1 MMKHKIGLAL
11 TLVSV
16 LVLAACG
23 QQTPAATATLT
34 AEPTVTSAPA
44 ATLPAGE
51 ATGEPGAVSGQP
63 ATCSVVSML
72 PTPGPTEVSL
82 FPPPTEEDW
91 SEGPADAEVTFMEY
105 SDFQCPYCSALAEVL
120 KQLHQDY
127 PDDVRVIFRHF
138 PLSGH
143 DKALQGAEAAE
154 AAGLQGKFWEMHD
167 VLFENQDEWAL
178 MTADDFDAWLLE
190 QAEALDLDMDQF
202 EADYTSDEIA
212 EKITTAQERGA
223 EIGIP
228 GTPFMLVNGLIY
240 YQRPRDYASLSGIL
254 NLFKLE
260 DRQYTACPPTVIDSG
275 KDYIATLHTE
285 KGDVVIQLY
294 DDVAPVTVN
303 SFVFLAQDGWFDNV
317 PFHRVMHDF
326 VAQAGDPS
334 GTGYGGPG
342 YFFDNEIDSS
352 LMFDKP
358 GVVGMA
364 NSGPTSNGSQFFI
377 TYAAAPDLDG
387 SYTIFGQVTEGMDVL
402 QQITERNPD
411 AGGDL
416 PEGDKILSIDIEEN

>member
-1 MMKHKIGLAL
+1 
-11 TLVSV
+11 
-16 LVLAACG
+16 
-23 QQTPAATATLT
+23 
-34 AEPTVTSAPA
+34 
-44 ATLPAGE
+44 
-51 ATGEPGAVSGQP
+51 
-63 ATCSVVSML
+63 
-72 PTPGPTEVSL
+72 
-82 FPPPTEEDW
+82 
-91 SEGPADAEVTFMEY
+91 
-105 SDFQCPYCSALAEVL
+105 
-120 KQLHQDY
+120 
-127 PDDVRVIFRHF
+127 
-138 PLSGH
+138 
-143 DKALQGAEAAE
+143 
-154 AAGLQGKFWEMHD
+154 
-167 VLFENQDEWAL
+167 
-178 MTADDFDAWLLE
+178 
-190 QAEALDLDMDQF
+190 
-202 EADYTSDEIA
+202 
-212 EKITTAQERGA
+212 
-223 EIGIP
+223 
-228 GTPFMLVNGLIY
+228 MLVNGLIY

-275 KDYIATLHTE
+275 KDYTATLHTE